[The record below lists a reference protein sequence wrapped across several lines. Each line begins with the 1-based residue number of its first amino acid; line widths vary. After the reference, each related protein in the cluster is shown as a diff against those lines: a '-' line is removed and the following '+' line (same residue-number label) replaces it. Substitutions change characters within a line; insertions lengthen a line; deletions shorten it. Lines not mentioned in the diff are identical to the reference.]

1 MKQTH
6 PYTLENIRV
15 IHNPRLKNSY
25 ISLTQDAILTIK
37 TPYNTQSYLQKI
49 LDEKSS
55 WIEKQLKKI
64 ALQKPLEMQPLHT
77 LEFIQDKLIY
87 FAQEMGLEFKEV
99 KFKKMKSRWG
109 SCRSDG
115 LITLNTHL
123 RCVQES
129 LLEYVLVHE
138 LSHLVHM
145 NHSKAFHSLVE
156 LYLPEQY
163 SLRKELKKIR
173 LGD

>member
-1 MKQTH
+1 M
-6 PYTLENIRV
+6 LM
-15 IHNPRLKNSY
+15 
-25 ISLTQDAILTIK
+25 QDATLTIK
-37 TPYNTQSYLQKI
+37 TPCNTKEYLQKI
-49 LDEKSS
+49 IDEKSS

-64 ALQKPLEMQPLHT
+64 ALQKPLALQPLHT

-87 FAQEMGLEFKEV
+87 FAQEMGVEFKEL

-115 LITLNTHL
+115 LITLNTAL
-123 RCVQES
+123 RSLEES

-145 NHSKAFHSLVE
+145 NHSKAFHALVE

-163 SLRKELKKIR
+163 TLRKELKKIR
-173 LGD
+173 LSS